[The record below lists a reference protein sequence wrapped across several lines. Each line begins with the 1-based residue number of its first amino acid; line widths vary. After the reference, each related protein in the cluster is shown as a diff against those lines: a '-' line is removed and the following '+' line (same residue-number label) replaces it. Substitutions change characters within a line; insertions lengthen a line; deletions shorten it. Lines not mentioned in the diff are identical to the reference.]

1 VAQTAVKSRTRIP
14 LEVIAPGA
22 ASWPEWARA
31 AAETVPLAPSGKNGQ
46 PWRLRL
52 EGGTLVVACKTDKP
66 YWTAPF
72 DCGIALLHVALGAMH
87 AGIAG
92 RWERLVLPD
101 VARFV
106 PDAQ

>member
-1 VAQTAVKSRTRIP
+1 MHRPSFRATLQLSR
-14 LEVIAPGA
+14 
-22 ASWPEWARA
+22 ARR
-31 AAETVPLAPSGKNGQ
+31 KNGQ

-52 EGGTLVVACKTDKP
+52 EGGTLIVACKTDKP

-92 RWERLVLPD
+92 RWEDEPYRKYD
-101 VARFV
+101 QKYEGQIQDRGNRR
-106 PDAQ
+106 